1 MHKILLVAYT
11 IYNDHKI
18 KIALKKKISQPNFRT
33 TILANLESGQ
43 VRALSSYT
51 KENISLSKAGGN
63 YFTRGFTELIETTG
77 LTEASQG
84 LFNLPRIGKGENKD

>member
-1 MHKILLVAYT
+1 MHKILLVPYI

-18 KIALKKKISQPNFRT
+18 NITLNRA

-63 YFTRGFTELIETTG
+63 YFTRGFTELIETYTLG

>member
-1 MHKILLVAYT
+1 MHKILLVPY
-11 IYNDHKI
+11 IFYNDHKI
-18 KIALKKKISQPNFRT
+18 NITLKKEITQPNFRA

-63 YFTRGFTELIETTG
+63 YFRFIELIETYTLG